1 MQPTITG
8 NSNQFGSIVQEMN
21 KSKSKDQR
29 LIYSLEQGKMNS
41 RTRTNPGGGLVV
53 SQTQVEMKKS
63 QFNHH

>member
-21 KSKSKDQR
+21 KSKFKNSR
-29 LIYSLEQGKMNS
+29 LTNLLEQVKMNS